1 MYYRVIFA
9 VCLLIG
15 FSALR
20 VAFAYDLKDAE
31 SALESGAYQKYVE
44 TLQELDMQSN
54 AEAQDKLGLL
64 YCVGRIVPRDPS
76 KAHVLFERAARGGSL
91 SGVCHLG
98 VCYQSG
104 SGVNKNLPRARELF
118 ETADTKGYDRAPLFI
133 ADMYKDEKQYSKTV
147 VQIERSRARGSIE
160 ASYELARL
168 YYGGLGVEVD
178 NAKADKLCREAAEAG
193 SIGAIYHLAWN
204 YKYAKGGMDKDYKLA
219 NQWAQKGAANGDSNC
234 LELLADNYLYGYGV
248 AKDAKRGL
256 ELLQMAVE
264 QCNPAALAILGY
276 YYETGEFV
284 AKDKAKARS
293 LYQLA
298 VDRDYGPAQ
307 NSLGNM
313 IKYGT
318 DGSKPDAKAAFA
330 LYLKA
335 AQKGLS
341 AAQYNTGRALQ
352 DGKGVARNSQSA
364 RLWYEAAIKQG
375 NPHACNQLSIMYFD
389 GTADGIAKNTNEAI
403 RLRMKGAKEGCPFA
417 QQSLAR
423 DYEKGKYVKRDI
435 SKAIYWYKK
444 SADQDAD
451 KWVAFHLGE
460 LYEGGKGVPRDKKL
474 AIAYY
479 KRAAALGDEYSK
491 WRAQWLGGH

>member
-1 MYYRVIFA
+1 MYYRLIFA
-9 VCLLIG
+9 ICLFIG
-15 FSALR
+15 ISALPM
-20 VAFAYDLKDAE
+20 AFAYDLKDAE
-31 SALESGAYQKYVE
+31 TALESGAYQRYVE
-44 TLQELDMQSN
+44 TLQELDKQSN
-54 AEAQDKLGLL
+54 AEAQDKLGML
-64 YCVGRIVPRDPS
+64 YGAGRIVPLDR
-76 KAHVLFERAARGGSL
+76 ARAYALFDRATKGGSL
-91 SGVCHLG
+91 SGMCHLG
-98 VCYQSG
+98 VCYQYG
-104 SGVNKNLPRARELF
+104 YGVTKALPMARGLF
-118 ETADTKGYDRAPLFI
+118 EVADAKGFDRAPLFI
-133 ADMYKDEKQYSKTV
+133 ADMYKDEKQYSKAV
-147 VQIERSRARGSIE
+147 EQIERSRARGSFE
-160 ASYELARL
+160 ASYELAKL
-168 YYGGLGVEVD
+168 YYMGLGVKVD
-178 NAKADKLCREAAEAG
+178 NAKADKLCGEAAEAG
-193 SIGAIYHLAWN
+193 SLRAIYHLGWN
-204 YKYAKGGMDKDYKLA
+204 YKYAKGAMDKDYKLA
-219 NQWAQKGAANGDSNC
+219 NQWAQKGAAMGDSDC
-234 LELLADNYLYGYGV
+234 LELLSDNYLYGYGL
-248 AKDAKRGL
+248 AKDAKKGL

-264 QCNPAALAILGY
+264 QLNPAALAILGY

-318 DGSKPDAKAAFA
+318 DGSKPDAKTAFA

-335 AQKGLS
+335 AHKGIS
-341 AAQYNTGRALQ
+341 SAQYNTGRALQ

-375 NPHACNQLSIMYFD
+375 NPHACNQVSIMYFD
-389 GTADGIAKNTNEAI
+389 GTADGIAKNTSEAI

-444 SADQDAD
+444 SVDQDAD

-460 LYEGGKGVPRDKKL
+460 LYEGGKGVPRNKKL

-491 WRAQWLGGH
+491 WRAQRLGGR